1 MPFTFLSDEWLAEA
15 KSLLESSGSSGMMP
29 AAVSLN
35 LVVTGGPQGD
45 RELHAADGAF
55 GAGLLADAPTK
66 LTLPYAVARKMF
78 IEGDQQAAMQA
89 FMSGQIKVE
98 GDMTKLMALQGAGG
112 GASAEQKA
120 LQEKLKALT
129 A

>member
-45 RELHAADGAF
+45 REQPGTERTVRGVQL
-55 GAGLLADAPTK
+55 
-66 LTLPYAVARKMF
+66 AVALRAT
-78 IEGDQQAAMQA
+78 GDDEVERHGRGHHPAA
-89 FMSGQIKVE
+89 
-98 GDMTKLMALQGAGG
+98 AGRL
-112 GASAEQKA
+112 EQ
-120 LQEKLKALT
+120 
-129 A
+129 